1 MTAPTL
7 PRRRTRSG
15 ASVQRTAANTI
26 VEPEPLPA
34 AVRDL
39 LDKAA
44 QWPEYA
50 DYFRTEAAKAYG
62 RPIPTDN

>member
-7 PRRRTRSG
+7 IRTRHRSPRNEP
-15 ASVQRTAANTI
+15 A
-26 VEPEPLPA
+26 EPEVVPA

-50 DYFRTEAAKAYG
+50 DYFHAEAD
-62 RPIPTDN
+62 RIRNQH